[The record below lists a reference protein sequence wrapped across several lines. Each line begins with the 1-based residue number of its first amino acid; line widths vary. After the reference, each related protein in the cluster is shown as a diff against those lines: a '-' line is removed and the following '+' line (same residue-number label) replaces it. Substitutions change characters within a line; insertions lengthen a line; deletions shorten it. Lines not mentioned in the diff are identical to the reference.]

1 MTHKMS
7 LYPTSF
13 FVWRPTAG
21 AYLYYTTIYNLDGHV
36 IKFINEQ
43 PPAGISSYIQYK
55 ESFTHTVSVVR
66 PALNAE
72 ATRLRFY
79 DFTESACIRIVQL
92 ELMPSRAGPVYNGN
106 SVSGELAGDHWIH
119 REREIP
125 ILETNCIAMLPREM
139 TAASCNL

>member
-1 MTHKMS
+1 MP

-21 AYLYYTTIYNLDGHV
+21 AYLYYTTIYNDAGHV

-43 PPAGISSYIQYK
+43 PPTGISSYHQYK
-55 ESFTHTVSVVR
+55 EPFMHTVGVVR
-66 PALNAE
+66 PAVNME

-79 DFTESACIRIVQL
+79 DFTEAACIRLIQL
-92 ELMPSRAGPVYNGN
+92 EPTSAANGY
-106 SVSGELAGDHWIH
+106 WIH

-125 ILETNCIAMLPREM
+125 VLEPACAAMLPREM
-139 TAASCNL
+139 TAASCTL